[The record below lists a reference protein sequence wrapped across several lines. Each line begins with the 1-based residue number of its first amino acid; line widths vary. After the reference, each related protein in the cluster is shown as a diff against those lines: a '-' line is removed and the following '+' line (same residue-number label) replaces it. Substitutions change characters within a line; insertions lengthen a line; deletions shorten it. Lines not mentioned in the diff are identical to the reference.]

1 MLTGK
6 QIDLELV
13 ERAHLGLLHG
23 WVNDVEFV
31 GEFEPFDQV
40 SLASLEKD
48 YDAGGTGQMYFVR
61 KKDGTRIGYI
71 AHFRV
76 KDCTGI
82 GYMLVPGERGRGYG
96 TEAVRMMV
104 DYLFLHRDIVRI
116 QAETHPANAASQRVL
131 EKAGF
136 RKEGVIRQSFFSR
149 GVYRDTALW
158 SILRH
163 EWREPGVLPR
173 GFVSPAAP

>member
-1 MLTGK
+1 MND
-6 QIDLELV
+6 ID
-13 ERAHLGLLHG
+13 
-23 WVNDVEFV
+23 FV

-48 YDAGGTGQMYFVR
+48 HDAGGTGQMYFVR

-82 GYMLVPGERGRGYG
+82 
-96 TEAVRMMV
+96 VRV
-104 DYLFLHRDIVRI
+104 

-136 RKEGVIRQSFFSR
+136 RKEGIIRQSFFSR
-149 GVYRDTALW
+149 GVYRNTVLW

-163 EWREPGVLPR
+163 EWEAPKVLPR
-173 GFVSPAAP
+173 GYVSP